1 MICDMLKTP
10 PVDGMKIGL
19 FGGSFNPPHQGHFEL
34 AKFALARLKLDY
46 IWWMVS
52 PQNPLK
58 PADETGDF
66 DERLKMT
73 LKIARHPRFVVTG
86 FESRL
91 GTKTTAQTL
100 AKLQPVLR
108 RANFVWLMGADSFAG
123 LHRWN
128 DWQAIPK
135 ALPIAVF
142 DRPGWTTRA
151 LAGTAAQSLKP
162 WQVSEKNT
170 PLLPFLKSPSWGF
183 VVMPQRSEN
192 STSLR
197 ARDRPA
203 K

>member
-1 MICDMLKTP
+1 MICDLLKTP

-34 AKFALARLKLDY
+34 AKFALARLQLDY
-46 IWWMVS
+46 VWWMVS

-58 PADETGDF
+58 PTDETGDF
-66 DERLKMT
+66 DERLKMA
-73 LKIARHPRFVVTG
+73 LQIAQHPRFVVTG
-86 FESRL
+86 FESLL

-100 AKLQPVLR
+100 VKLQPVLR

-128 DWQAIPK
+128 DWRAIPQ

-142 DRPGWTTRA
+142 DRPGWTTKS
-151 LAGTAAQSLKP
+151 LAGTAAQNLKAF
-162 WQVSEKNT
+162 QVKESN
-170 PLLPFLKSPSWGF
+170 LSALPFFQAPAWGF
-183 VVMPQRSEN
+183 VSMPQRAEN

-197 ARDRPA
+197 KYSR
-203 K
+203 